1 MEKNIFVYGTLKSGE
16 RNHYHFKDC
25 VSNIVEG
32 TIEAALYH
40 LEDYDCPSIRLESGT
55 IEGQIIYYTDDEEN
69 SIELAVDDLEQSTP
83 GLYYDR
89 VPVTVQTLNGAVESE
104 VYVVRDF
111 ENLKS
116 TKLNK
121 AW

>member
-25 VSNIVEG
+25 VTTIVGG
-32 TIEAALYH
+32 TIEATLYH
-40 LEDYDCPSIRLESGT
+40 LDDYNCPSIQLGGGI
-55 IEGQIIYYTDDEEN
+55 IEGQIIYYADDEQN
-69 SIELAVDDLEQSTP
+69 SIESAVDNLEQSTP

-89 VPVTVQTLNGAVESE
+89 VPVLVQVENGAIESE
-104 VYVVRDF
+104 VYVVRNF

-121 AW
+121 VW

>member
-16 RNHYHFKDC
+16 RNHYHFKDR

-55 IEGQIIYYTDDEEN
+55 IEGQIIYYTDDEGN